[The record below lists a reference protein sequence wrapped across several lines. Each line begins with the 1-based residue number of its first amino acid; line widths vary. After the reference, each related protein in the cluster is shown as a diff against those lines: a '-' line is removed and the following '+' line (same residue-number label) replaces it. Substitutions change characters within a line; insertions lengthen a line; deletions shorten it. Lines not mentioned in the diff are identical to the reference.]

1 MGQALPL
8 REASGE
14 PSGRNLHWPEHVAC
28 HPFPPCHLYRIC
40 TSTNRTF
47 TVLYF
52 AFIQAYS
59 ALLRELRRYAQK
71 GAYAQ
76 SGGSELPNTP
86 FSF

>member
-1 MGQALPL
+1 MYLDQLYLL
-8 REASGE
+8 R
-14 PSGRNLHWPEHVAC
+14 
-28 HPFPPCHLYRIC
+28 I
-40 TSTNRTF
+40 
-47 TVLYF
+47 
-52 AFIQAYS
+52 FIQAYS

>member
-1 MGQALPL
+1 M
-8 REASGE
+8 
-14 PSGRNLHWPEHVAC
+14 
-28 HPFPPCHLYRIC
+28 
-40 TSTNRTF
+40 
-47 TVLYF
+47 
-52 AFIQAYS
+52 QAYS